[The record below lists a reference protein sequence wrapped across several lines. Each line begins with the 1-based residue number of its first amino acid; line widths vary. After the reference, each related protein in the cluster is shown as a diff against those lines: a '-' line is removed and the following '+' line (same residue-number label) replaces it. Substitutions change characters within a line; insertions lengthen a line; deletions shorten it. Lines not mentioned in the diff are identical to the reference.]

1 MKIFNFLNKKKKNQ
15 FSRNNERYYKIVIG
29 IIISSYLFIFGLN
42 FLNPNEG
49 KFLATENGEVIQ
61 AEMGGQFKVINR
73 YYDKKN
79 QRYQVILW
87 LAGDRQ
93 LKEDYQ
99 LELSAKSVTKVN
111 LNEEKKSKVTRI
123 GRQYFSIVVSDIP
136 ENYEAV
142 RTELTIKKESTTS
155 ESDVESSVKLY
166 SKESQTSLQTIEES
180 KNYFKEQAKEVQLS
194 QLDLEVSELKKVNKT
209 LRADIEKTE
218 ELTKE
223 IEADMV
229 LQLSDEREESSRVIE
244 ENKSL
249 IAQKENEILEN
260 LEKMNELE
268 ENKKQVE
275 ANF

>member
-180 KNYFKEQAKEVQLS
+180 KNFFKEQAKEVQLS
-194 QLDLEVSELKKVNKT
+194 QLDLEISELKKVNKT